1 VTGPHPRERIDQVF
15 FGWSQYDGAQTALA
29 DSFGDR
35 DERQHWLHNLRSH
48 LRLQRMTGAELPKSA
63 LSYFTFADGKAA
75 LLRRVTVGVT
85 AGRNNSHALIGLS
98 EVLTPRVALG
108 LHTWTGWLADP
119 PSGPLSPVP
128 ADLAGKAAVQA
139 DKKLFPVVEAHS
151 NTLVPILA
159 GVLADPRS
167 PITVIGCPE
176 ELKAAMI
183 WALVE
188 ISERSPIGLVD
199 RTFSTYEKQHDGGD
213 RPPHI
218 LFLPERPYD
227 RTEVSRTIV
236 DLLQPVAAGR
246 DAEQARI
253 LCQQLVADDWGRAAH
268 RPVPSEPVRGPVV
281 AGTPASTEEA
291 LVVALR
297 EAYTLRDFDR
307 VLTELEQRPASRRH
321 LVRSALTATALDTAA
336 LRVEVTFRDELLGR
350 LLEAAYGPDLGDLE
364 DPRAQKHAAELVTGG
379 DSEQLALLL
388 ATAKG
393 AARTRIPDEAFR
405 HWTERARNTRS
416 EPAAPLVGRV
426 RNARHARYL
435 PVAVAIAVAAVL
447 VAAFLS
453 GLIMGGLRNGTAAAG
468 DPPTPV
474 GGRITG
480 VSATATQTG

>member
-199 RTFSTYEKQHDGGD
+199 RTFSTYEKQHDGE

-227 RTEVSRTIV
+227 RTEVRRTIV
-236 DLLQPVAAGR
+236 DLMQPVTAGR
-246 DAEQARI
+246 DAEHARM
-253 LCQQLVADDWGRAAH
+253 LCQQLVTDDWGPAVQ
-268 RPVPSEPVRGPVV
+268 RPVAPPKTYGPVV
-281 AGTPASTEEA
+281 AGTSSSTEEA

-321 LVRSALTATALDTAA
+321 LVRSALNATVLDTAA

-350 LLEAAYGPDLGDLE
+350 LLAAAYGPDLGDLE
-364 DPRAQKHAAELVTGG
+364 DPRAQKHAADVVAGG

-388 ATAKG
+388 ATAAG

-405 HWTERARNTRS
+405 HWTERARNSRS
-416 EPAAPLVGRV
+416 EPAALLVGRV

-435 PVAVAIAVAAVL
+435 PFAVAIAVAAVL

-453 GLIMGGLRNGTAAAG
+453 GFLVGELGNGTAAAG

-474 GGRITG
+474 GGRVTG
-480 VSATATQTG
+480 VAATVRQTG